1 MTEDELG
8 HWILAQIKKRETTKQ
23 KLQSAE
29 IFIIALCEVI
39 KSIMSIVRETTKKI
53 NKAKDLVARL
63 DTVIPLIEQRM
74 SHLTREANHA
84 AKFKGKK
91 ISKENQGLYE
101 EIESVHLELTQ
112 EFGETPYR
120 FACNKVAKIH
130 KKNQKSL
137 YSSFMK
143 WKNSRYAKSS

>member
-1 MTEDELG
+1 MGASSFQDTGRIFYGSSMKTDLVRAFQSMTEDELG

-29 IFIIALCEVI
+29 ISIIALCEVI

-74 SHLTREANHA
+74 S
-84 AKFKGKK
+84 
-91 ISKENQGLYE
+91 
-101 EIESVHLELTQ
+101 
-112 EFGETPYR
+112 
-120 FACNKVAKIH
+120 
-130 KKNQKSL
+130 
-137 YSSFMK
+137 
-143 WKNSRYAKSS
+143 